1 MSGKPF
7 LDTNVLVYAFASNDP
22 RAAEAALLLSGGGV
36 VSVQVLNEFVNVCRS
51 KLRLDWSRIRQA
63 LNVVRELTGPP
74 LPLTL
79 ETHEHALTLAEEQ
92 GIPFYDSLIVAAAI
106 LSRCETIYSED
117 FQDGRKIGSVTI
129 RNPFRAA

>member
-22 RAAEAALLLSGGGV
+22 RAAEAESLLSGGGV
-36 VSVQVLNEFVNVCRS
+36 VSVQVLNEFVNVCRT

-63 LNVVRELTGPP
+63 LNIVRDLTGPP

-79 ETHEHALTLAEEQ
+79 ETHQRALALAEEQ
-92 GIPFYDSLIVAAAI
+92 GIPFYDSLIVAAAL
-106 LSRCETIYSED
+106 LSQCETIYSED
-117 FQDGRKIGSVTI
+117 FKDGRKIGPVTI